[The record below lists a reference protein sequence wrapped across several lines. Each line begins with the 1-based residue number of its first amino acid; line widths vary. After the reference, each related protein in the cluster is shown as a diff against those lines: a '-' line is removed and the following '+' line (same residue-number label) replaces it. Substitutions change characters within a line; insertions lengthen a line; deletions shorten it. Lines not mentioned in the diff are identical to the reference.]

1 MLDVVTVAETQG
13 QRYTWGTGG
22 FTWTSA
28 SAGKSWDTA
37 YPAVYA
43 FAVAVSLAML
53 ESASRQTI
61 KPSSEALGFTEADR
75 RSMTLA
81 KTETVGFSE
90 TYSDLIAYVLRW
102 IESIGLVD
110 NLSQANQKNIAETFS
125 AAEILAQFLTK
136 GFTSAVSWDEHLARQ
151 STVRSSE
158 ILPVSGLH
166 TRQPT
171 KAISEAFGNSEV
183 LSRQVSK
190 AVIEA
195 IGFAETYADLI
206 AYILRVTENIT
217 FAESTAK
224 QTLKPLT
231 EAITASDLASLGL
244 VKRVAEAV
252 AMAEAFGRTV
262 AYRKDLFEGMAVND
276 AIKRS
281 LRLSTHEALQ
291 LAEQYRRHANG
302 VISDM
307 IISTGE
313 ITEEDFISIVDNG
326 HPPGYTN
333 FRDFIQGDYTY
344 QRALFRAILKSSNA
358 DRGYIDA
365 LRLTV
370 DVPDIFDRGVAEVT
384 NAAAGVSVQFSRTFR
399 FTPQVTITHKG
410 GTTTAIPRL
419 LGTPSTTGFTAV
431 LEDKTGARVTGSF
444 SWLAQGC

>member
-1 MLDVVTVAETQG
+1 MPDVVTVAESQG

-53 ESASRQTI
+53 ENASRQTI
-61 KPSSEALGFTEADR
+61 KPSSETLGFTEADR
-75 RSMTLA
+75 RSVALA
-81 KTETVGFSE
+81 KTETVGFAE

-102 IESIGLVD
+102 IESVGFAE
-110 NLSQANQKNIAETFS
+110 NLSQVSQKNIAETFS
-125 AAEILAQFLTK
+125 AAEVLAQFLTK
-136 GFTSAVSWDEHLARQ
+136 GFTSAVSWGEHLARQ

-158 ILPVSGLH
+158 VLPVSGLH

-171 KAISEAFGNSEV
+171 KAISEAFGSSEV

-206 AYILRVTENIT
+206 AYILRVTENIGL
-217 FAESTAK
+217 ADSAVK
-224 QTLKPLT
+224 QTLKPFT
-231 EAITASDLASLGL
+231 EAFTANDLKSLGL
-244 VKRVAEAV
+244 IKRVAEAV
-252 AMAEAFGRTV
+252 AMADAFGRTV
-262 AYRKDLFEGMAVND
+262 AYRKALSEGLAVND

-370 DVPDIFDRGVAEVT
+370 DVADIFDRGVAEVT

-410 GTTTAIPRL
+410 GATTAIPRL

-431 LEDKTGARVTGSF
+431 LEDKSGARVTGSF

>member
-1 MLDVVTVAETQG
+1 MPDVVTVAESQG

-53 ESASRQTI
+53 ENASRQTI

-75 RSMTLA
+75 RSMALA
-81 KTETVGFSE
+81 KTETVGFAE

-102 IESIGLVD
+102 IESVGFAE
-110 NLSQANQKNIAETFS
+110 NLSQVNQKRIAETFL
-125 AAEILAQFLTK
+125 AAEVLAQFLTK
-136 GFTSAVSWDEHLARQ
+136 EFTSAVSWGEHLAQQ

-158 ILPVSGLH
+158 VLPVSGLH

-171 KAISEAFGNSEV
+171 KVISEAFGSSEV

-190 AVIEA
+190 AVMEA
-195 IGFAETYADLI
+195 IEFAETYADLI
-206 AYILRVTENIT
+206 AYILRVTENIGLADS
-217 FAESTAK
+217 AEK
-224 QTLKPLT
+224 QILKPIN
-231 EAITASDLASLGL
+231 EAFTASDLASLEL
-244 VKRVAEAV
+244 IKRVAEAV
-252 AMAEAFGRTV
+252 AMADAFGRTV
-262 AYRKDLFEGMAVND
+262 AYRKALSEGIAVND
-276 AIKRS
+276 SIKRS

-307 IISTGE
+307 IISSSE
-313 ITEEDFISIVDNG
+313 ITEEDFLNIVDNG

>member
-1 MLDVVTVAETQG
+1 MPDVVTVAESQG

-53 ESASRQTI
+53 ENASRQTI
-61 KPSSEALGFTEADR
+61 KPSSEALGFTEASG
-75 RSMTLA
+75 RSIALA
-81 KTETVGFSE
+81 KTETVGFAE

-102 IESIGLVD
+102 IESIGFVD

-125 AAEILAQFLTK
+125 AAEVLAQFLTK

-158 ILPVSGLH
+158 VLSVLGLH

-171 KAISEAFGNSEV
+171 KAISEAFGSSEV

-217 FAESTAK
+217 FRESTAK

-231 EAITASDLASLGL
+231 EAFTASDLASLGL
-244 VKRVAEAV
+244 LKCVAEAV
-252 AMAEAFGRTV
+252 AMADAFGRTV
-262 AYRKDLFEGMAVND
+262 AYRKALSEGMAVND

-281 LRLSTHEALQ
+281 LRLSTHEALK
-291 LAEQYRRHANG
+291 LTEQYRRHANG

-313 ITEEDFISIVDNG
+313 ITEEDFLNIVDNG

-384 NAAAGVSVQFSRTFR
+384 NATAGVSVQFSRTFR

>member
-281 LRLSTHEALQ
+281 LRLSTHEALK
-291 LAEQYRRHANG
+291 LTEQYRRHANG

-307 IISTGE
+307 IISSSE
-313 ITEEDFISIVDNG
+313 ITEEDFLNIVDNG

-384 NAAAGVSVQFSRTFR
+384 NATAGVSVQFSRTFR

-431 LEDKTGARVTGSF
+431 LEDKTGTRVTGSF

>member
-1 MLDVVTVAETQG
+1 MPDVVTVAETQG

-61 KPSSEALGFTEADR
+61 KPSSEALGFTEANR
-75 RSMTLA
+75 RSVTLA
-81 KTETVGFSE
+81 KAETVVFTE
-90 TYSDLIAYVLRW
+90 TYSDLIAFVLRW
-102 IESIGLVD
+102 IESIAFVE
-110 NLSQANQKNIAETFS
+110 NLSQANQKKITETFS
-125 AAEILAQFLTK
+125 AAEVLAQFLTK
-136 GFTSAVSWDEHLARQ
+136 GFTSAVSWGEHLARQ

-158 ILPVSGLH
+158 VLSVSGLH

-171 KAISEAFGNSEV
+171 KAISEAFGSSEV
-183 LSRQVSK
+183 LSRQISK

-206 AYILRVTENIT
+206 AYILRVTENLT
-217 FAESTAK
+217 FAESTGK

-231 EAITASDLASLGL
+231 EAFTASDLASLGL

-252 AMAEAFGRTV
+252 AMADAFGRTV
-262 AYRKDLFEGMAVND
+262 AYRKALSEGLAVND

-281 LRLSTHEALQ
+281 LRLSTHEALK
-291 LAEQYRRHANG
+291 LTEQYRRHANG

-307 IISTGE
+307 IISSSE
-313 ITEEDFISIVDNG
+313 ITEEDFLNIVDNG

-384 NAAAGVSVQFSRTFR
+384 NATAGVSVQFSRTFR

-431 LEDKTGARVTGSF
+431 LEDKTGTRVTGSF

>member
-1 MLDVVTVAETQG
+1 MPDVVTVAETKG

-61 KPSSEALGFTEADR
+61 KPSSEALGFTEASR
-75 RSMTLA
+75 RSMALA
-81 KTETVGFSE
+81 KAETVGFAE

-102 IESIGLVD
+102 IESIGFVE

-125 AAEILAQFLTK
+125 AAEVLAQFLTK
-136 GFTSAVSWDEHLARQ
+136 GFTSAVSWGEHLARQ

-158 ILPVSGLH
+158 VLSVSGLH
-166 TRQPT
+166 TRQPI
-171 KAISEAFGNSEV
+171 KVISEAFGSSEV

-206 AYILRVTENIT
+206 AYILRVTENIGL
-217 FAESTAK
+217 ADSAAK

-231 EAITASDLASLGL
+231 EAFTVSDLASLGL
-244 VKRVAEAV
+244 LKRVAEAV
-252 AMAEAFGRTV
+252 AMADAFGRTV
-262 AYRKDLFEGMAVND
+262 AYRKALSEGIAIND

-281 LRLSTHEALQ
+281 LWLSPHESLL

-307 IISTGE
+307 IISSSE
-313 ITEEDFISIVDNG
+313 ITEEDFLNIVDNG

-384 NAAAGVSVQFSRTFR
+384 NAIAGVSVQFSRTFR

>member
-276 AIKRS
+276 AIKRA
-281 LRLSTHEALQ
+281 LRLATHEALK
-291 LAEQYRRHANG
+291 LTEQYRRHANG

-307 IISTGE
+307 IISSSE
-313 ITEEDFISIVDNG
+313 ITEEDFLNIVDNG

-384 NAAAGVSVQFSRTFR
+384 NATAGVSVQFSRTFR

-431 LEDKTGARVTGSF
+431 LEDKTGTRVTGSF

>member
-1 MLDVVTVAETQG
+1 MPDVVTVGESQG
-13 QRYTWGTGG
+13 PRYTWGTGS

-53 ESASRQTI
+53 EGASRQTV
-61 KPSSEALGFTEADR
+61 KPSSEGLTFTEANR
-75 RSMTLA
+75 RSVALA
-81 KTETVGFSE
+81 KAETVGFTE
-90 TYSDLIAYVLRW
+90 TYSELIAYVLRW
-102 IESIGLVD
+102 VESISFSE
-110 NLSQANQKNIAETFS
+110 NLSQINQKNIAETFS
-125 AAEILAQFLTK
+125 AAEVLAQFLTK
-136 GFTSAVSWDEHLARQ
+136 GFTSAVSWGEHLARQ

-158 ILPVSGLH
+158 VLPVSGLH

-171 KAISEAFGNSEV
+171 KAISEACGISEV

-190 AVIEA
+190 VVIEA

-206 AYILRVTENIT
+206 AYILRVTENIGL
-217 FAESTAK
+217 ADSAVK
-224 QTLKPLT
+224 QTLKPFT
-231 EAITASDLASLGL
+231 EAFTASDLASRGL

-252 AMAEAFGRTV
+252 AMADAFGRTV
-262 AYRKDLFEGMAVND
+262 AYRKSLSEGLAVND
-276 AIKRS
+276 AVKRS

-313 ITEEDFISIVDNG
+313 ITEEDFISIIENG
-326 HPPGYTN
+326 HPPGHTN

-384 NAAAGVSVQFSRTFR
+384 NATAGVSVQFSRTFR

>member
-1 MLDVVTVAETQG
+1 MPDVVTVAESQG

-43 FAVAVSLAML
+43 FEVAVSLAML
-53 ESASRQTI
+53 ESANRQTI
-61 KPSSEALGFTEADR
+61 KPSSEALSFTEASG
-75 RSMTLA
+75 RSMALA
-81 KTETVGFSE
+81 KTETVGFAE

-110 NLSQANQKNIAETFS
+110 KLSQANHKEIAETIS
-125 AAEILAQFLTK
+125 AAEILVQFLTK
-136 GFTSAVSWDEHLARQ
+136 GFTSAVSWGEHLARQ

-158 ILPVSGLH
+158 VLPVSGLH

-190 AVIEA
+190 AVLEV

-231 EAITASDLASLGL
+231 DAFIASDLASLEL
-244 VKRVAEAV
+244 IKRVAEAV
-252 AMAEAFGRTV
+252 AMGDAFGRTV

-281 LRLSTHEALQ
+281 LRLSPHEALK
-291 LAEQYRRHANG
+291 LTEQYRRHANG

-307 IISTGE
+307 IISSSE
-313 ITEEDFISIVDNG
+313 ITEEDFLNIVDNG

-358 DRGYIDA
+358 DRGYIDV

-384 NAAAGVSVQFSRTFR
+384 NATAGVSVQFSRTFR

-419 LGTPSTTGFTAV
+419 LGTPSTTGFIAV

>member
-206 AYILRVTENIT
+206 AYILGVTENIT

-281 LRLSTHEALQ
+281 LRLSTHEALK
-291 LAEQYRRHANG
+291 LTEQYRRHANG

-307 IISTGE
+307 IISSSE
-313 ITEEDFISIVDNG
+313 ITEEDFLNIVDNG

-384 NAAAGVSVQFSRTFR
+384 NATAGVSVQFSRTFR

-431 LEDKTGARVTGSF
+431 LEDKTGTRVTGSF

>member
-1 MLDVVTVAETQG
+1 MPDVVTVAESQG

-53 ESASRQTI
+53 ENASRQTI
-61 KPSSEALGFTEADR
+61 KPSSEALGFTEANR
-75 RSMTLA
+75 RSMALA
-81 KTETVGFSE
+81 KTETVEFAE

-102 IESIGLVD
+102 IESIAFVD
-110 NLSQANQKNIAETFS
+110 NLSQANKKNITETFS
-125 AAEILAQFLTK
+125 AAEVLAQFLTK
-136 GFTSAVSWDEHLARQ
+136 GFTSAFSWGEHLARQ
-151 STVRSSE
+151 STVHSSE
-158 ILPVSGLH
+158 VLSVSGLH

-171 KAISEAFGNSEV
+171 KAISEAFGISEAM
-183 LSRQVSK
+183 SRQISK

-206 AYILRVTENIT
+206 AYILRVTENIGL
-217 FAESTAK
+217 ADSSAK

-231 EAITASDLASLGL
+231 EDFTANDLASLGL
-244 VKRVAEAV
+244 VKRIAEAV

-262 AYRKDLFEGMAVND
+262 AYRKALSEGMAVND

-281 LRLSTHEALQ
+281 LRLSTHEALL

-307 IISTGE
+307 IISSSE
-313 ITEEDFISIVDNG
+313 ITEEDFLNIVDNG

-384 NAAAGVSVQFSRTFR
+384 NAAAGVSVQFYRTFR

-419 LGTPSTTGFTAV
+419 LGTPSTTGFAAV

>member
-1 MLDVVTVAETQG
+1 MPDVVTVAESQG

-22 FTWTSA
+22 FTWASA

-43 FAVAVSLAML
+43 FAVAVSLAVL

-61 KPSSEALGFTEADR
+61 KPSSEALGFTEANR
-75 RSMTLA
+75 RSVALA
-81 KTETVGFSE
+81 KAETVGFSE

-102 IESIGLVD
+102 IESIGFVE
-110 NLSQANQKNIAETFS
+110 NLSQANHKKITETIS
-125 AAEILAQFLTK
+125 AADYLTRSLTK
-136 GFTSAVSWDEHLARQ
+136 ASSTAVSWAERLGRQ
-151 STVRSSE
+151 STVRPSE
-158 ILPVSGLH
+158 MLPVSGLH
-166 TRQPT
+166 YRQPT
-171 KAISEAFGNSEV
+171 KALTEAFGSTEA
-183 LSRQVSK
+183 LARQLSK
-190 AVIEA
+190 AVTEA
-195 IGFAETYADLI
+195 ISFAETYADLI

-217 FAESTAK
+217 FVESTAK

-231 EAITASDLASLGL
+231 EAFTASDLASLGL
-244 VKRVAEAV
+244 LKRVAEAV
-252 AMAEAFGRTV
+252 AMADAFGRTV
-262 AYRKDLFEGMAVND
+262 AYRKALSEGMAIND

-281 LRLSTHEALQ
+281 LRLSPHESLL

-307 IISTGE
+307 IISSSE
-313 ITEEDFISIVDNG
+313 ITEEDFLNIVDNG

-419 LGTPSTTGFTAV
+419 LSTPSTTGFTAV
-431 LEDKTGARVTGSF
+431 LEDKAGTRVTGSF

>member
-1 MLDVVTVAETQG
+1 MPDVVTVAETQG

-61 KPSSEALGFTEADR
+61 KPSSEALGFTEANR
-75 RSMTLA
+75 RSVALA
-81 KTETVGFSE
+81 KAETFGFTE

-102 IESIGLVD
+102 IESVGFAE
-110 NLSQANQKNIAETFS
+110 NLSQVSQKKISETFS
-125 AAEILAQFLTK
+125 ATEVLAQFLTK
-136 GFTSAVSWDEHLARQ
+136 GFTSALSWGEYLARQ
-151 STVRSSE
+151 STVRSSVV
-158 ILPVSGLH
+158 LPVSGLH

-171 KAISEAFGNSEV
+171 KAISEAFGSSEV

-206 AYILRVTENIT
+206 AYILRVAENIGLADS
-217 FAESTAK
+217 AEK
-224 QTLKPLT
+224 QILKPLN
-231 EAITASDLASLGL
+231 EAFTASDLASLEL
-244 VKRVAEAV
+244 IKRVAEAV
-252 AMAEAFGRTV
+252 AMADALGRTV
-262 AYRKDLFEGMAVND
+262 AYRKSLSEGLAVND
-276 AIKRS
+276 AVKRS

-307 IISTGE
+307 IISSSE
-313 ITEEDFISIVDNG
+313 ITEEDFLNIVDNG

-344 QRALFRAILKSSNA
+344 QRALFRAILTSSNA

-384 NAAAGVSVQFSRTFR
+384 NAIAGVSVQFSRTFR

>member
-1 MLDVVTVAETQG
+1 MSDVVTVAESQG
-13 QRYTWGTGG
+13 QRYTWGTGS

-61 KPSSEALGFTEADR
+61 KPSSDALVFTQANG
-75 RSMTLA
+75 RSVALA
-81 KTETVGFSE
+81 KTETVGFAE

-102 IESIGLVD
+102 IESIGFVE
-110 NLSQANQKNIAETFS
+110 NLAQANQKSIAETFS
-125 AAEILAQFLTK
+125 AAEVLAQFLTK
-136 GFTSAVSWDEHLARQ
+136 EFTSAVSWGEHLARQ

-158 ILPVSGLH
+158 VLPVSGLH
-166 TRQPT
+166 SRQPT
-171 KAISEAFGNSEV
+171 KVISEAFGSSEV

-206 AYILRVTENIT
+206 AYILRVTENIGLADS
-217 FAESTAK
+217 AEK
-224 QTLKPLT
+224 QILKPLN
-231 EAITASDLASLGL
+231 EAFIASDLASLEL
-244 VKRVAEAV
+244 IKRVAEAV
-252 AMAEAFGRTV
+252 AMADAFGRTV
-262 AYRKDLFEGMAVND
+262 AYRKALSEGIAVND

-307 IISTGE
+307 IISSSE
-313 ITEEDFISIVDNG
+313 ITEEDFLNIVDNG

>member
-1 MLDVVTVAETQG
+1 MPDVVTVAESQG

-43 FAVAVSLAML
+43 FEVAVSLAML
-53 ESASRQTI
+53 ESANRQTI
-61 KPSSEALGFTEADR
+61 KPSSEALSFTEASG
-75 RSMTLA
+75 RSMALA
-81 KTETVGFSE
+81 KTETVGFAE

-125 AAEILAQFLTK
+125 AAEILVQFLTK
-136 GFTSAVSWDEHLARQ
+136 GFTSAVSWGEHLARQ

-158 ILPVSGLH
+158 VLPVSGLH

-171 KAISEAFGNSEV
+171 KAISEAFGSSEV

-206 AYILRVTENIT
+206 AYILRVTENIGL
-217 FAESTAK
+217 ADSAVK
-224 QTLKPLT
+224 QTLKPFT
-231 EAITASDLASLGL
+231 EAFTANDLTSLGL
-244 VKRVAEAV
+244 IKRVAEAV
-252 AMAEAFGRTV
+252 AMADAFGRTV
-262 AYRKDLFEGMAVND
+262 AYRKALSEGLAVND

>member
-1 MLDVVTVAETQG
+1 MPDVVTVAETQG

-61 KPSSEALGFTEADR
+61 KPSSEALGFTEANR
-75 RSMTLA
+75 RSVALA

-102 IESIGLVD
+102 IESISLVD
-110 NLSQANQKNIAETFS
+110 KLSQANHKEIAETIS
-125 AAEILAQFLTK
+125 AAEVLVKFLTK

-151 STVRSSE
+151 STVRPSE
-158 ILPVSGLH
+158 MLPVSGLH
-166 TRQPT
+166 YRQPT
-171 KAISEAFGNSEV
+171 KALTEAFGSTEA
-183 LSRQVSK
+183 LARQLSK
-190 AVIEA
+190 AVTEA
-195 IGFAETYADLI
+195 ISFAETYADLI

-217 FAESTAK
+217 FVESTAK

-231 EAITASDLASLGL
+231 EAFTASDLASLGL
-244 VKRVAEAV
+244 LKRVAEAV
-252 AMAEAFGRTV
+252 AMADAFGRTV
-262 AYRKDLFEGMAVND
+262 AYRKALSEGMAVND

-281 LRLSTHEALQ
+281 LRLSPHESLL

-307 IISTGE
+307 IISSSE
-313 ITEEDFISIVDNG
+313 ITEEDFLNIVDNG